1 MKGMKNRMKR
11 RKMKRKSCSL
21 TLFFGLL
28 FLISCGTG
36 EHLRVRI
43 EMPRQTKIDLDH
55 FDEIVITNFLVKE
68 EAKDFNLSREIGDY
82 FTIELEQKA
91 KKKVSSLEVPLEAED
106 VFQDKDFWQKRSPD
120 KMRAILFTGALE
132 FTQEI
137 RKAIRS
143 AEKRRFDDP
152 FPEESRIEERRFYS
166 LSLHL
171 YLIDSQS
178 GEAVFDRTFK
188 ESESYQN
195 PNQTAYFAFYDM
207 MLNIRDK
214 LFRQVLKEE
223 QIQERYLIK

>member
-1 MKGMKNRMKR
+1 MKKRMKK
-11 RKMKRKSCSL
+11 RKMKRKSYNLALFCCV
-21 TLFFGLL
+21 LFF
-28 FLISCGTG
+28 ISCGTG
-36 EHLRVRI
+36 EHLQVRI
-43 EMPRQTKIDLDH
+43 EMPRQTKIDLDN
-55 FDEIVITNFLVKE
+55 FDEIAIANFLVKE
-68 EAKDFNLSREIGDY
+68 EAKDFNLNREIADY
-82 FTIELEQKA
+82 FAIELDQKA
-91 KKKVSSLEVPLEAED
+91 KKKISSLEVPLETED
-106 VFQDKDFWQKRSPD
+106 VFEDKDFWRKQIPGKKRSI
-120 KMRAILFTGALE
+120 MFTGTLE

-152 FPEESRIEERRFYS
+152 FPEESRIEERRFFS

-178 GEAVFDRTFK
+178 GEAVYERTFK
-188 ESESYQN
+188 ESESYRK

-214 LFRQVLKEE
+214 LFRQILREE